1 VHRHGQAHLTSA
13 CGASIGAYNSLKQD
27 DTSGDHRRLKGTN
40 KNNLQ
45 MDFIIE
51 SLKPVMKN
59 LMASDDQNERMAALA
74 YETYAMVEKMLFDI
88 IDRKWMSKDSKLVLL
103 GGIMINIDG
112 EAADMFIP
120 LNFSVE
126 NGKDGSVDDLMEKVF
141 GELAYKHTLPVP
153 KKECQK
159 G

>member
-1 VHRHGQAHLTSA
+1 
-13 CGASIGAYNSLKQD
+13 
-27 DTSGDHRRLKGTN
+27 
-40 KNNLQ
+40 

-88 IDRKWMSKDSKLVLL
+88 IDRKWMSEDSKLVLL
-103 GGIMINIDG
+103 GGIMINVDG

-159 G
+159 GKKLDEKTDVCVPCKLSEPCSLATPAQKEAFTMYFPAALASVEAE